1 MIGRV
6 EKRHRTFEYNQRCV
20 GLADYEVE
28 PKGSMFAVVEVV
40 DGFAVDDPDDFVV
53 FAAVGTPSV
62 GWGLEQN
69 DWIGCLC
76 FAQSLGHVNKVSA
89 VELKRFVE
97 ADERNA
103 ALAGSCSAGHQN
115 AVLGVDRDESLF
127 EAKVGLDRTGL
138 QLH

>member
-1 MIGRV
+1 MYV
-6 EKRHRTFEYNQRCV
+6 
-20 GLADYEVE
+20 
-28 PKGSMFAVVEVV
+28 VVEVV
-40 DGFAVDDPDDFVV
+40 DGFAVDDPDDLVV
-53 FAAVGTPSV
+53 FAAVGKPSV
-62 GWGLEQN
+62 GWDLEQN
-69 DWIGCLC
+69 DSIGCLH

-115 AVLGVDRDESLF
+115 AVLEADRDESLF
-127 EAKVGLDRTGL
+127 ESKVGLDRIEL